1 MFLFL
6 QPVVVTIFRFLNNN
20 KNSTNIHVHWTLDFN
35 HKRSNWVTVQ
45 YIQYLKMCNTW
56 TLNNLVAAAWIR
68 VKNLNIWYTSW
79 CSICYTKPSFFKRL
93 NTVPI
98 WVKQQDGEVLIVKPV
113 DMSDL
118 MSPGLPRIL
127 PSCLLSVLSV
137 VRHIWSGS
145 QLAPSS
151 MAPARITS
159 PI

>member
-6 QPVVVTIFRFLNNN
+6 QPVVVTIFRFLNNK

-35 HKRSNWVTVQ
+35 HKRSNWVAVQ

-98 WVKQQDGEVLIVKPV
+98 WVKQQDGEVLNLWICLTWCLQACLVFCLAACAQFSLLSGTSGRGP
-113 DMSDL
+113 SWPPL
-118 MSPGLPRIL
+118 AWPLPR
-127 PSCLLSVLSV
+127 
-137 VRHIWSGS
+137 
-145 QLAPSS
+145 
-151 MAPARITS
+151 
-159 PI
+159 